1 MLVNNELFWVLGKM
15 VSCYLVDMIA
25 QQFFSLSLS
34 TVMIKFLLQLYVRDA
49 WSWFTTQRIRS
60 VEECAPL
67 SFAKPSGV
75 SSKLVFICKVSRSLC
90 GYHHRPLRAS
100 GEDRYVSHIKYS
112 IISHYLKASD
122 HLPDTALLQPD

>member
-15 VSCYLVDMIA
+15 VSCYLVDMIV

-60 VEECAPL
+60 VEECAPSL
-67 SFAKPSGV
+67 
-75 SSKLVFICKVSRSLC
+75 IC
-90 GYHHRPLRAS
+90 
-100 GEDRYVSHIKYS
+100 
-112 IISHYLKASD
+112 
-122 HLPDTALLQPD
+122 